1 MKDILE
7 TIVANKEK
15 ELEQWKQYVP
25 LKQLY
30 GIIEYEGAL
39 KHKAHSLK
47 GVFNCCSSLKVIAEF
62 VRKTPALGWINKEA
76 KIRNI
81 GVDYEKNGAAAISIP
96 TDFVYFG
103 GYDEFVQEARA
114 IGIALPLLYKNYIID
129 EYQLFQAKHTGA
141 SAIVLTAVLL
151 SIEQCKYL
159 TSLAHQ
165 LGMEVALKL
174 YTIEEIDY
182 LECDVDLII
191 INNRIACSF
200 DMDVNKSF
208 EFAKLLP
215 VDCIKVSEG
224 GIYTPEKAKELSD
237 VGFQGIIIGDLF
249 MKTANPGYALGEFIK
264 GIEKEN

>member
-39 KHKAHSLK
+39 KHKVHSLK
-47 GVFNCCSSLKVIAEF
+47 GVFNGCSSLKVIAEF

-208 EFAKLLP
+208 EFAKLL
-215 VDCIKVSEG
+215 KVSEG

>member
-39 KHKAHSLK
+39 KHKVHSLK
-47 GVFNCCSSLKVIAEF
+47 GVFNGCSSLKVIAEF

-81 GVDYEKNGAAAISIP
+81 GVDYEKNGATAISIP

-165 LGMEVALKL
+165 LGM
-174 YTIEEIDY
+174 
-182 LECDVDLII
+182 
-191 INNRIACSF
+191 
-200 DMDVNKSF
+200 
-208 EFAKLLP
+208 
-215 VDCIKVSEG
+215 
-224 GIYTPEKAKELSD
+224 
-237 VGFQGIIIGDLF
+237 
-249 MKTANPGYALGEFIK
+249 
-264 GIEKEN
+264 